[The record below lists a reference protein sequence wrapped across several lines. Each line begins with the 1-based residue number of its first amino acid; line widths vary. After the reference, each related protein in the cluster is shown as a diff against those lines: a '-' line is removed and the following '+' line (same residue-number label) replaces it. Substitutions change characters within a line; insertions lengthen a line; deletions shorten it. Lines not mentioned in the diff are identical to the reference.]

1 MITNHDITVSQL
13 LYVII
18 ASITSSS
25 SVSSLLV
32 NWLQVVEAAAIWAV
46 AAVAMCA
53 VVVSM

>member
-18 ASITSSS
+18 ASITS